1 NLANATVAITGGAFA
16 GDGDVLSANVAGT
29 NITASYSAVTET
41 LTLSGSDTLAHYN
54 QVLDSV
60 TFNSTS
66 GNPSNFGSNPA
77 RTVTWVVNDGSASF
91 NLSTVQTET
100 INVTN
105 VNDPPTLAGVAA
117 SASYTE
123 QSAPTTLSGNVTV
136 SDPDDTSL
144 VGATV
149 SIIGGTFAGDAD
161 VLATNVAGTNI
172 TANYNSTTE
181 TLTLTGSDTLAD
193 YQSVLD
199 KITFSEAGDNPTNY
213 GSNPTRTVTWV
224 LNDGHAS
231 NNMST
236 AQTETL
242 NVVAVND
249 QPTLANVAAT
259 VGFLP
264 HHTITISP
272 SIAVSDPDNLTLANA
287 TVK

>member
-1 NLANATVAITGGAFA
+1 SITAGAFA
-16 GDGDVLSANVAGT
+16 GDGDILFANVAGT
-29 NITASYSAVTET
+29 NITASYNAATELLT
-41 LTLSGSDTLAHYN
+41 LTGSDTLAHYS

-60 TFNSTS
+60 TFNSSS
-66 GNPSNFGSNPA
+66 GNPSNFGANPT
-77 RTVTWVVNDGSASF
+77 RTVTWVVNDGSGSF
-91 NLSTVQTET
+91 NLSAAQTET
-100 INVTN
+100 INITN
-105 VNDPPTLAGVAA
+105 VNDAPTLTGVAA
-117 SASYTE
+117 SASFTE

-149 SIIGGTFAGDAD
+149 SIVGGTFAGDGD

-199 KITFSEAGDNPTNY
+199 KVTFSEGVDNPTNY
-213 GSNPTRTVTWV
+213 GSNPTRTITWV

-231 NNMST
+231 NNLST

-249 QPTLANVAAT
+249 QPSLANVAAT
-259 VGFLP
+259 VAFQP